1 MTDIAKLLV
10 ADGPAGL
17 AVTEHLLPINK
28 DDTYIRPAIFA
39 ANDVA
44 NKDEYKNRWGVYNIT
59 DLGDGGNVITIDT
72 VGSQANRIE
81 PIFLQKP
88 YRQLV
93 RQVIIVRKANGKSN
107 GKGTEAVEHNLL
119 ERPHRAADVIARFSD
134 LKVRFDEAMRAYLKG
149 DSRPL
154 LKLAP
159 TSLLFGFDD
168 RRGTKAKQGRVISSR
183 IDATNAHQAGEYT
196 QYTGVAA
203 AADDAD
209 EQKYMSEV
217 GWTAVPSYRPA
228 AGVYVKGHIVR
239 YCSLSLSCLRSLG
252 PAGAEG
258 EKARQYALGLAL
270 VAFTAPIE
278 YALRSG
284 CYLRRDSS
292 RPPVYTIATLD
303 KGDLPLNLT
312 HEEALAFAN
321 KAAQAFGVDPD
332 LRGEFSDKAMRAELE
347 EMKLEAEA
355 KKTKAKAKKAAQAV
369 ARST

>member
-1 MTDIAKLLV
+1 MIDVAKLLAV
-10 ADGPAGL
+10 DGPAGL

-28 DDTYIRPAIFA
+28 DDPYIRPAIFA
-39 ANDVA
+39 AREGTPE
-44 NKDEYKNRWGVYNIT
+44 NKERWGVYNVT
-59 DLGDGGNVITIDT
+59 ELGDGGNVITIDT
-72 VGSQANRIE
+72 IGSQANRIE

-88 YRQLV
+88 YRELV
-93 RQVIIVRKANGKSN
+93 RQVVIVRRVNGKSN
-107 GKGTEAVEHNLL
+107 GKGGEVVEHNLL

-134 LKVRFDEAMRAYLKG
+134 LKVRFDEAMQASLKG

-168 RRGTKAKQGRVISSR
+168 RRGTKARQGRVISSR
-183 IDATNAHQAGEYT
+183 IDATSAYQAAEYT

-203 AADDAD
+203 AAEDAD

-239 YCSLSLSCLRSLG
+239 YGSLSLSSLRKLG
-252 PAGAEG
+252 PAGPDG
-258 EKARQYALGLAL
+258 ETARQYALGLAL
-270 VAFTAPIE
+270 VAFTAPID

-284 CYLRRDSS
+284 CYLRRDPS

-303 KGDLPLNLT
+303 KGDLPLELT
-312 HEEALAFAN
+312 HDEALALAKN
-321 KAAQAFGVDPD
+321 AAQAFGVDPD
-332 LRGEFSDKAMRAELE
+332 LRGEFSDKAMRAELD
-347 EMKLEAEA
+347 EMKQEVEA
-355 KKTKAKAKKAAQAV
+355 KKTKAKTKKAAQGV
-369 ARST
+369 ARSM